1 VKALLILG
9 IGIVCSALSF
19 VFIRESSDAAVT
31 LAGWRVMLAAL
42 ILLPIYWISR
52 RRHGDLNA
60 LGVLKRSLIPGI
72 ILAVHFI
79 AWVVGA
85 RLTPGANASLMV
97 NLMPLVMPFL
107 MFGFY
112 QERLSRRDAIA
123 TTLALTG
130 LLILGIS
137 DVQINI
143 KHLLGDLICLLS
155 MTVVGHSALN
165 YAMQQLKGQTV
176 TVMNLFQFVVAGLVA
191 WWIYNEVPAPA
202 FYLASALVISG
213 ILVIITGTR
222 EVPD

>member
-42 ILLPIYWISR
+42 MLLPMYWISR
-52 RRHGDLNA
+52 RRYGDLNA
-60 LGVLKRSLIPGI
+60 LGVLNRSLIPGI

-155 MTVVGHSALN
+155 MLLFACYLALARAQKRLPSVWLYVVPM
-165 YAMQQLKGQTV
+165 YA
-176 TVMNLFQFVVAGLVA
+176 VAGVTCLQRSRR
-191 WWIYNEVPAPA
+191 W
-202 FYLASALVISG
+202 LVIQH
-213 ILVIITGTR
+213 
-222 EVPD
+222 